1 VPMAAA
7 CPGQVIYFALNRAN
21 PVLSAHRATGGRS
34 LHVEQRPE
42 GAFIVATE
50 GAWREQ
56 VALSEVPITRG
67 GRIAFQVENVL
78 AAVAAAW
85 ATGLDWDSVRTGL
98 AGFVPDAQS
107 APGRFNLMDYRG
119 ATLIADYGHNPD
131 AMRALV
137 QAVEALPA
145 AEGQRRSVVISGAGD
160 RRDEDIREQTRILG
174 AVFDDVILY
183 QDAAQRGRAD
193 GEVVALL
200 REGLSGAARTRRVDE
215 IRGEF
220 VAIDLALDRL
230 RPGDL
235 SLILVDQVDEAMAYL
250 VQRCT
255 QEREAVQ
262 T

>member
-1 VPMAAA
+1 M
-7 CPGQVIYFALNRAN
+7 
-21 PVLSAHRATGGRS
+21 
-34 LHVEQRPE
+34 
-42 GAFIVATE
+42 
-50 GAWREQ
+50 
-56 VALSEVPITRG
+56 
-67 GRIAFQVENVL
+67 
-78 AAVAAAW
+78 
-85 ATGLDWDSVRTGL
+85 RTGL